1 MYRMN
6 CLPAWGLRYMRLQD
20 KVALVTGAASGI
32 GRAIAAAFAR
42 EGARVI
48 AVDRDAV
55 RGRAVVAE
63 ISTAGGR
70 ARLAV
75 VDVADAAAVRAL
87 MGSVREE
94 DGELDILVANAG
106 VMICKTLE
114 DTSEEEWD
122 RMHGVNLRGMF
133 LTIKY
138 GGPLVRRPGGVILTT
153 GSIDGLFGAP
163 ENAAY
168 AATKGGIIAMSRAAA
183 LDYAKAGIRL
193 NCICPGWIDTP
204 INDLY
209 FGGKPEEKEK
219 AARLHPVGRLGTAGD
234 IANAAVFLATDD
246 ASFILGT
253 PFVVD
258 GGMTVSS
265 TK

>member
-1 MYRMN
+1 MK
-6 CLPAWGLRYMRLQD
+6 LEG
-20 KVALVTGAASGI
+20 KTALVTGAASGI
-32 GRAIAAAFAR
+32 GRAIAGAFAR

-48 AVDRDAV
+48 VVDRDAANGHTV
-55 RGRAVVAE
+55 VDEITGRGG
-63 ISTAGGR
+63 TAR
-70 ARLAV
+70 FLA
-75 VDVADAAAVRAL
+75 VDVADSIAVRAL
-87 MGSVREE
+87 MGIVREE

-106 VMICKTLE
+106 IMICKTLE

-122 RMHGVNLRGMF
+122 RLHGVNLRGMF

-138 GGPLVRRPGGVILTT
+138 GGPLVRRPGGIILTT

-163 ENAAY
+163 VNAAY

-183 LDYAKAGIRL
+183 LDYAKVGIRL

-204 INDLY
+204 MNDLY
-209 FGGKPEEKEK
+209 FGGNPAEKEN
-219 AARLHPVGRLGTAGD
+219 AARLHPAGRLGTPAD
-234 IANAAVFLATDD
+234 IAAAAVFLSGDD

-253 PFVVD
+253 PFIVD